1 MLLGNDV
8 IRENTRRPT
17 IGIIIPAYNEAE
29 AITSVVKAFVPYG
42 HVVVAD
48 NGSTDATAARARD
61 AGATVVQE
69 PRRGYGRACLAG
81 MAHLQRQHDCE
92 VVVFVDGDGS
102 DDPTDFPALVRPIL
116 EDGADLVIGS
126 RVQGRALPGAMLPQA
141 RVGNW
146 LATHLIRLR
155 YGVRF
160 TDLGPF
166 RAIRAGK
173 LWVLGMSD
181 PTFGWTVEM
190 QLRAAAAGLRC
201 TEVSVAYRKR
211 QAGRS
216 KVTGT
221 IYGTVMA
228 SAIILQT
235 LGKHMRRPRGSA

>member
-1 MLLGNDV
+1 MTRED
-8 IRENTRRPT
+8 IRRDS
-17 IGIIIPAYNEAE
+17 IGIIIPAFNEQD
-29 AITSVVKAFVPYG
+29 AITSVVKSFVSYG

-48 NGSTDATAARARD
+48 NGSTDATAVSARD
-61 AGATVVQE
+61 AGATVVHE
-69 PRRGYGRACLAG
+69 PRRGYGQACQAG
-81 MAHLQRQHDCE
+81 MAYLQRQHACE

-102 DDPTDFPALVRPIL
+102 DDPADFPTVVGPIL
-116 EDGADLVIGS
+116 DGRADLVIGS
-126 RVQGRALPGAMLPQA
+126 RVLGRALPGAMLPQA

-146 LATHLIRLR
+146 LATRLIRLR

-166 RAIRAGK
+166 RAIRAEA
-173 LWVLGMSD
+173 LWALGMSD

-190 QLRAAAAGLRC
+190 QLRAAARGLRC

-211 QAGRS
+211 QAGHS

-221 IYGTVMA
+221 ICGTVMA

-235 LGKHMRRPRGSA
+235 LAKHMRRPRGSA

>member
-1 MLLGNDV
+1 M
-8 IRENTRRPT
+8 IRADTRRDS
-17 IGIIIPAYNEAE
+17 IGIIIPAFNEQE
-29 AITSVVKAFVPYG
+29 AITSVVKSFVPYG
-42 HVVVAD
+42 HVVVVD
-48 NGSTDATAARARD
+48 NGSTDATAAGARD
-61 AGATVVQE
+61 AGATVVHE
-69 PRRGYGRACLAG
+69 PRRGYGQACQAG
-81 MAHLQRQHDCE
+81 MAYLQRQRACE

-102 DDPTDFPALVRPIL
+102 DDPADFPAVVGPIL
-116 EDGADLVIGS
+116 DGRADLVIGS
-126 RVQGRALPGAMLPQA
+126 RVLGRALPGAMLPQA

-166 RAIRAGK
+166 RAIRAEA
-173 LWVLGMSD
+173 LWELGMRD

-190 QLRAAAAGLRC
+190 QLRAAARGLRC

-235 LGKHMRRPRGSA
+235 LAKHMRRPRGSA